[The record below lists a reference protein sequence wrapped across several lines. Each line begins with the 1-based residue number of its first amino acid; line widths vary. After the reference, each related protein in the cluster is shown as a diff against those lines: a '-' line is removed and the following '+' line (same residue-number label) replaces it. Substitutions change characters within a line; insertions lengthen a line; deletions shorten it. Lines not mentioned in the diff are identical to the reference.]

1 MWGMISHLQRFK
13 QHLRITVASEVSME
27 ALKASF
33 QEDVLHSV
41 ESLLTKTQSDFYFD
55 AHRSDILQQIDHH
68 WKYSGTVLLYGD
80 PGVGKTA
87 LIKQAQDSLPDD
99 VISLYIDGK
108 VLNSAD
114 DILNFVLD
122 AFELSGGPI
131 KTRREATEKL
141 LQHAELEADLGRY
154 LLIYIDHFDALS
166 DSAQRFF
173 WQLSQLQHSQMKM
186 VLVTDSYYLECLD
199 GFGVADSVP
208 QLQLQALHP
217 HKMIHHLN
225 ERLAPSGIEMHHL
238 LSVRD
243 LDQLVANAKGNI
255 LQLENALQHLISE
268 HQRPKPKKNLLSSSA
283 IAVVALSLILTAV
296 IYVLLVGDQE
306 APEAL
311 AVPLERPT
319 EYREESLSYN
329 VKPLDDLETKDD
341 ELVLDEPLKEI
352 ESQGVQVSQV
362 SDPIL
367 ADAQDSPVN
376 DTTEDK
382 PILKA
387 PFDKIDENVS
397 NVPLKEESPAQESV
411 DAIPPVTIQLMGVY
425 DRSRLDGVLKK
436 HPDHPLEIVQTER
449 NGRAWF
455 VLLYGAYPDKAAAKR
470 QINRIP
476 PELKAGDPWIRMR
489 EEIR

>member
-173 WQLSQLQHSQMKM
+173 WQLSQ
-186 VLVTDSYYLECLD
+186 
-199 GFGVADSVP
+199 F
-208 QLQLQALHP
+208 
-217 HKMIHHLN
+217 
-225 ERLAPSGIEMHHL
+225 
-238 LSVRD
+238 
-243 LDQLVANAKGNI
+243 
-255 LQLENALQHLISE
+255 
-268 HQRPKPKKNLLSSSA
+268 
-283 IAVVALSLILTAV
+283 
-296 IYVLLVGDQE
+296 
-306 APEAL
+306 
-311 AVPLERPT
+311 
-319 EYREESLSYN
+319 
-329 VKPLDDLETKDD
+329 
-341 ELVLDEPLKEI
+341 
-352 ESQGVQVSQV
+352 
-362 SDPIL
+362 
-367 ADAQDSPVN
+367 
-376 DTTEDK
+376 
-382 PILKA
+382 
-387 PFDKIDENVS
+387 
-397 NVPLKEESPAQESV
+397 
-411 DAIPPVTIQLMGVY
+411 
-425 DRSRLDGVLKK
+425 
-436 HPDHPLEIVQTER
+436 
-449 NGRAWF
+449 
-455 VLLYGAYPDKAAAKR
+455 
-470 QINRIP
+470 
-476 PELKAGDPWIRMR
+476 
-489 EEIR
+489 